1 MPWVRYAN
9 IFMDHFEKKY
19 IYPFIQGLPLIY
31 LRFIDDIFFIW
42 TGTKEQLTNCLFNL
56 NKNTIPSSLNI
67 KYHKLASHFLIK
79 KSLFEITNLLQ
90 KSIRKVPTARTSF
103 T

>member
-9 IFMDHFEKKY
+9 IFMDHFEKTY

-42 TGTKEQLTNCLFNL
+42 TGTKEQLTNF
-56 NKNTIPSSLNI
+56 
-67 KYHKLASHFLIK
+67 
-79 KSLFEITNLLQ
+79 
-90 KSIRKVPTARTSF
+90 V
-103 T
+103 